1 MCHTLPSSPLC
12 DSRPF
17 LPICHTRHICHE
29 QEAIYFALFQEVSEA
44 KSLLEQTTL
53 VCQGRPFYQAKPP
66 KERLPHRLPHPDMYT
81 PCLIYATR
89 RVSRSHQPFSMSRP
103 MVSTLLSFVFLMQS
117 VLQYIKNYVKFDLRR
132 LDIPPAKL
140 LSRKPMDD
148 PLESIMYITSVG
160 VPSVIY
166 ETVKNL
172 RQARGYRLGAMQRKF
187 PFLGIGLLYLL
198 AAVELLATMVADAGD
213 LASARRCSGMDMSEH
228 TAPRKRKGVMVAWW
242 RSEAPQMRVALGGE
256 RGCAVKLRLARGLNH

>member
-1 MCHTLPSSPLC
+1 
-12 DSRPF
+12 
-17 LPICHTRHICHE
+17 
-29 QEAIYFALFQEVSEA
+29 
-44 KSLLEQTTL
+44 
-53 VCQGRPFYQAKPP
+53 
-66 KERLPHRLPHPDMYT
+66 
-81 PCLIYATR
+81 
-89 RVSRSHQPFSMSRP
+89 

-132 LDIPPAKL
+132 SVIPPAKL

-198 AAVELLATMVADAGD
+198 ASIELLAFPLLGSGSIGAEGAPTACKLSVACAG
-213 LASARRCSGMDMSEH
+213 LAHSLPSVCALKVCVH
-228 TAPRKRKGVMVAWW
+228 
-242 RSEAPQMRVALGGE
+242 MRWAQA
-256 RGCAVKLRLARGLNH
+256 C